1 MSESQAAP
9 AKPSLLQLIRIG
21 WRPYRRLYSYVKPYR
36 WRFIVG
42 IASGGLFGMIASL
55 MPLVLA
61 KVTGVIFQGGGQVNP
76 QQLAADPA
84 LLNAGP
90 KLDSSVVWMCLA
102 LPGIMIV
109 RSAFSYCNA
118 YYMAW
123 VSNRALTDIRDEL
136 FSKML
141 YHSMDFYNRMHSG
154 FLMSRITNDTRG
166 M

>member
-1 MSESQAAP
+1 
-9 AKPSLLQLIRIG
+9 
-21 WRPYRRLYSYVKPYR
+21 
-36 WRFIVG
+36 
-42 IASGGLFGMIASL
+42 MIASL

-76 QQLAADPA
+76 QQLAADPS

-141 YHSMDFYNRMHSG
+141 HHSMDFYNRMHSG

-166 M
+166 MQAALSTISSDLFKQPITIISTISVLL